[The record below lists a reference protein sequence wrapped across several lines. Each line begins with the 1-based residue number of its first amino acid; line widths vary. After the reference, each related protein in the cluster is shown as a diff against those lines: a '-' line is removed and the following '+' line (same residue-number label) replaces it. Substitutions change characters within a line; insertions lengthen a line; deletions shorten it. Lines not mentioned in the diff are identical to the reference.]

1 MTSDQRH
8 SYRFPV
14 LSERRDVSVVVG
26 SLVAPAQLVDES
38 AGGFS
43 VLISQRLELAVGQTL
58 VVEIDGARVEARIA
72 HVARAGEGLRLG
84 LKRLDDLV
92 PGEAGLEPGGFLARF
107 RFLRR
112 LVRLGDG
119 LFTLEIVLLTVVL
132 LLAVVGAGL
141 FWNRLKPLA
150 VWMPRARQEVKPDA
164 ASEPSVS
171 ATLPPATSSAQ
182 PGSPVG
188 SAAPTSRFN
197 VPSLDARA
205 ELSRWIERM
214 PGPEVLMLPEVVKVL
229 KLTKEQER
237 KIRKIADDTQAV
249 LKSLPAES
257 AGLSRKKRSQV
268 VAQFLRDSRQSALS
282 VLTDEQKAR
291 WKTLQK
297 NVP

>member
-1 MTSDQRH
+1 MTSNQRQ

-14 LSERRDVSVVVG
+14 LSERRDVSVIVG
-26 SLVAPAQLVDES
+26 SLVTPAQLVDES

-58 VVEIDGARVEARIA
+58 VVETDDARVEARIA

-84 LKRLDDLV
+84 LKRLDDQT
-92 PGEAGLEPGGFLARF
+92 PGEAGLAPGRFLARF

-119 LFTLEIVLLTVVL
+119 LFTLEIVLLSVL
-132 LLAVVGAGL
+132 LLVSVVGTGL
-141 FWNRLKPLA
+141 FWHFSKPLDVHA
-150 VWMPRARQEVKPDA
+150 PRVKQA
-164 ASEPSVS
+164 AKPGAAWESPGLTPSSNERS
-171 ATLPPATSSAQ
+171 AGNDLPN
-182 PGSPVG
+182 G
-188 SAAPTSRFN
+188 SAAPSN
-197 VPSLDARA
+197 GLSVPSRA
-205 ELSRWIERM
+205 PGTELSRWIERM

-268 VAQFLRDSRQSALS
+268 VARFLSDSRQSALS
-282 VLTDEQKAR
+282 VLTGEQKVR